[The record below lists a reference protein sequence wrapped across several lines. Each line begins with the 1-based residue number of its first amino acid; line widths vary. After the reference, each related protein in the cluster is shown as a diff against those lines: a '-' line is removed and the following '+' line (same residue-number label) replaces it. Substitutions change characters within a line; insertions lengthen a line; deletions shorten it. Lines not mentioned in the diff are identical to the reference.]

1 MKKVL
6 VSLDEE
12 LLREIDAAA
21 KKAGVSRSAWLAA
34 QAEHGLGGP
43 VPSRAERVDAI
54 VAEIRDIYRSAPRT
68 DAPIIPTAL
77 ELKRMHEER
86 LDKLDR
92 ASRTKRQPAR

>member
-34 QAEHGLGGP
+34 QAARGLNGRIR
-43 VPSRAERVDAI
+43 SEAERAEAAR
-54 VAEIRDIYRSAPRT
+54 AEMHRIYLAAPRT

-92 ASRTKRQPAR
+92 AGRRSA